1 MTTLVSALNYK
12 YILRMT
18 LNNKRNFRGDS
29 NHFLSNTI
37 FRISYLVLG
46 LVLYFFSLNSYSS
59 DSYPKISGDLVINL
73 GIDRL
78 SSKDN
83 KNIKKYNSILESQ
96 SDLKLS
102 INHNWSVET
111 LWQSRKTGKNYYLNR
126 QGYNPIISLEDRQ
139 MSVDDESL
147 FIEELKLSFK
157 NEDLIFFVGKYN
169 PHFGNSWDKKK
180 RSSIFT
186 VFFGRDYQIREKI
199 GVGITALFEKSELS
213 FYPFFNDN
221 TDLSNSAINKRGR
234 NKRSYK
240 VSGNTGSLSSYVI
253 KLSGKNF
260 LYFEDLSY
268 HFAYK
273 KIDVDSSDLSEESGY
288 VSNFEYLFN
297 IGKDTSII
305 PSYEIVK
312 TNNIN
317 GRRGVDSLH
326 QVVSLYF
333 NYSSWNLSTSYFEKN
348 ITEINNKISDKY
360 IEYNAGY
367 RISDNMKVEVSRIGA
382 KENNIEYRSLY
393 TMFSY
398 FKEF

>member
-1 MTTLVSALNYK
+1 
-12 YILRMT
+12 MT
-18 LNNKRNFRGDS
+18 LNNKRNFRSDS
-29 NHFLSNTI
+29 NDFLSNII
-37 FRISYLVLG
+37 FVVSYLMLG
-46 LVLYFFSLNSYSS
+46 LVLCFFSLNSYSN

-73 GIDRL
+73 GIDKL

-102 INHNWSVET
+102 INRNWSVET
-111 LWQSRKTGKNYYLNR
+111 LWQSRKTGKNHYLNR
-126 QGYNPIISLEDRQ
+126 KVYNPIISLEDRQ
-139 MSVDDESL
+139 ISVDDESL

-169 PHFGNSWDKKK
+169 PHFGNSWNKKK

-199 GVGITALFEKSELS
+199 GVGITALFENSELS

-221 TDLSNSAINKRGR
+221 TDLSNSAINKRGK
-234 NKRSYK
+234 NKRLYK
-240 VSGNTGSLSSYVI
+240 VSGNTGSLSSYVV

-260 LYFEDLSY
+260 LYLQDLSY

-273 KIDVDSSDLSEESGY
+273 KIDVNSSDLSEESGY
-288 VSNFEYLFN
+288 ISNFEYLFN
-297 IGKDTSII
+297 IGRNTSII

-312 TNNIN
+312 TNNVN
-317 GRRGVDSLH
+317 GGRGVDSLH
-326 QVVSLYF
+326 QIASLYF
-333 NYSSWNLSTSYFEKN
+333 NYNSWSFSTSHFQKN
-348 ITEINNKISDKY
+348 ITETGNKISDKY
-360 IEYNAGY
+360 IEYNIGY
-367 RISDNMKVEVSRIGA
+367 RISDNMKVGVSRIGA
-382 KENNIEYRSLY
+382 KENNIEYRSFY